1 MQLTPPLQGSLI
13 IVGRIHIQKAQ
24 TFRIEA
30 ADYVLINLTGLNF
43 IEKING
49 PQFTPV
55 QLSFKQRQYLGAV
68 DRVQRLEAILPERYD
83 NVVVRD
89 LGGKVRNQCRIE
101 KGHITG
107 SHETK
112 FSACGL

>member
-30 ADYVLINLTGLNF
+30 ADYVLVNLTGLNF
-43 IEKING
+43 IEKIYR

-55 QLSFKQRQYLGAV
+55 QLSLEQRQHRGAV
-68 DRVQRLEAILPERYD
+68 DGVQRLKPVFPERYHD
-83 NVVVRD
+83 VVMKD
-89 LGGKVRNQCRIE
+89 LGGKVRNQCRVQ

-112 FSACGL
+112 VSACGL